1 MVDWSFLLANLVYCS
16 LIPDQPT
23 DRSTVVR
30 FFSMS
35 SFDFVPTKHYLSWDV
50 DMQLTMNNRVQS
62 SYMYACM
69 QVCATRRLFPFYPLR
84 HLPLGI
90 TISTQLCANSS
101 TNVGFLFFSEH
112 WATLNHQSSL
122 AICETPSPTSTTTTT
137 NQATTKICSSILF
150 FFLFHLNSK
159 QLQC

>member
-84 HLPLGI
+84 HLPFGI

-101 TNVGFLFFSEH
+101 ANVGFLFFSEH
-112 WATLNHQSSL
+112 WATLNHQFSL
-122 AICETPSPTSTTTTT
+122 ASCETPST
-137 NQATTKICSSILF
+137 NIDHHQPSNNQNLFIYSIL